1 MHLTD
6 VLAFF
11 NRLGVRLVNDVTALV
26 TAEVTAAMDPESM
39 GTHIGSKAP
48 STDIEM
54 ATKAKLAVQKSN
66 FVTKVHFDTNIST
79 ISTLIS
85 DSMKGVVE
93 IVKTTNVNIAA
104 VKTLVATMREET
116 DKKIKAIKKKMQA
129 KNEENDAK
137 DAERDAK
144 DAERDAKDAERDAKD
159 VERDMKDA
167 QRDKLIASLQRASCK
182 EKKRSADNQGEG
194 GTQKKATWN
203 KVATNISKKNGSS
216 IFRWAKTINSI
227 AHGES
232 NFQTMEEAEKAMAV
246 YCENID

>member
-26 TAEVTAAMDPESM
+26 TAEVTAAMDPEGM
-39 GTHIGSKAP
+39 GAHIGSKAP
-48 STDIEM
+48 SADIEM
-54 ATKAKLAVQKSN
+54 TTKAKLAVQKSN

-144 DAERDAKDAERDAKD
+144 DVERDAKD